1 MQNQLE
7 YSPEI
12 CDKLLPLFIEGSSV
26 VEVCQA
32 LGISRETYNKWKI
45 DHKEFSEAADF
56 AEEAA
61 EAKYLKLGR
70 IALFSNG
77 KIKIDTAL
85 YSYIMKNQYGY
96 GAENESLSLS
106 ENEIAQPLTINF
118 SVVPSVGEIIVTNAK
133 TITPCKK
140 QEINREKNAI

>member
-1 MQNQLE
+1 MYNQPE

-12 CDKLLPLFIEGSSV
+12 CDKLLPLFIEGSFV

-32 LGISRETYNKWKI
+32 LGISRETYNRWKK

-77 KIKIDTAL
+77 KIKVDTTL
-85 YSYIMKNQYGY
+85 YSYIMKSQYGY
-96 GAENESLSLS
+96 SSANEDPTHSES
-106 ENEIAQPLTINF
+106 ENGPPLSISF
-118 SVVPSVGEIIVTNAK
+118 SVAPAVGEITVTNAK
-133 TITPCKK
+133 TTIPCKK
-140 QEINREKNAI
+140 QEINREKNEI

>member
-1 MQNQLE
+1 MHNQSE
-7 YSPEI
+7 YSLEI

-32 LGISRETYNKWKI
+32 LGISRETYNRWKI

-77 KIKIDTAL
+77 KIKIDTTL

-96 GAENESLSLS
+96 RSANENLS
-106 ENEIAQPLTINF
+106 EAEIGQPLSINF
-118 SVVPSVGEIIVTNAK
+118 SVVPAVGEITVTNAK
-133 TITPCKK
+133 TTTSCKK
-140 QEINREKNAI
+140 QEINREKNEI